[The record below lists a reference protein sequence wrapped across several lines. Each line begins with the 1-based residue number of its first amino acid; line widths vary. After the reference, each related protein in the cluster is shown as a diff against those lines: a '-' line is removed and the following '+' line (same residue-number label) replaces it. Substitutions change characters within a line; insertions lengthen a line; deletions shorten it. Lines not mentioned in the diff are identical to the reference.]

1 MSADAETDP
10 RGLSA
15 IVGGEQAAG
24 PPGGTG
30 TPAGAGAADAA
41 GAAGS
46 PVGAGTP
53 GAAGQGT
60 GPPPGAAGRL
70 LGRLSVLPVLLAMAW
85 LLAGLPLLL
94 AGRFTPVL
102 MLVVSVPLAALLIY
116 LGLRWIPGRW
126 QSALP
131 QGPQRARTPWWAV
144 AGVIAVAAAFGAHQL
159 IYHSQQI
166 IVQRDP
172 ASYMQFAYWIA
183 HHGSLPIPQARAAFG
198 GTHQLL
204 HFDSLAF
211 YQVGGNVVPQFMA
224 GLPMVVAAG
233 FWAGGVGAAV
243 LVPPLL
249 GACAVLTFGG
259 LAARLT
265 GPRWAPL
272 AALVLALS
280 LPEQFTSRS
289 AYSEP
294 LAQIL
299 FLGGLCLVI
308 DSLAAEG
315 RAARVL
321 AALGG
326 LALGLTLVVRIDGAS
341 DILPVIP
348 YCGILLLS
356 RRRQAVP
363 LLIGLLAGALYGAV
377 DGLVLSRPYLATI
390 SSSLNP
396 LVAAVAVVAVVTAVV
411 VVVRWRRGLPEIRSN
426 WLPNAAAALAVLILI
441 GLAVRPYLQPV
452 RHRNAIQAAAHVR
465 VNPPSVFWAMSL
477 DWVFWY
483 IGVPAVLLGT
493 LGAALLARRCL
504 RGRAPGWTLPLMV
517 FAWIIVTVLA
527 RPAIVPNQP
536 WASRRL
542 VPGVLPGLI
551 LLAVWAVAW
560 LVGWLHQR
568 GYDRVIR
575 AGLATVCSA
584 ALVLPAAVT
593 SFGLGVATGGPLGV
607 RPVAHGLAF
616 KRTYAGE
623 IAAVD
628 RMCAAIPRGSSVVI
642 IDGQTAAWFSQV
654 VRGMCGEP
662 TAWMDRR
669 PASVRQVISAI
680 RQAGRRPVLLGV
692 SRSQVTPYGPAREVL
707 ALRTREDARLRTL
720 PPMITRPRP
729 ITVWMTEP
737 EQ

>member
-1 MSADAETDP
+1 MVT
-10 RGLSA
+10 RR
-15 IVGGEQAAG
+15 
-24 PPGGTG
+24 
-30 TPAGAGAADAA
+30 PARRLWSAGAAAPPDAA
-41 GAAGS
+41 GW
-46 PVGAGTP
+46 
-53 GAAGQGT
+53 
-60 GPPPGAAGRL
+60 L
-70 LGRLSVLPVLLAMAW
+70 LGRLSVLPALLAMAW

-94 AGRFTPVL
+94 VGRFTPVL
-102 MLVVSVPLAALLIY
+102 MLVVSVPLAVLLIY
-116 LGLRWIPGRW
+116 LGLRWVPGRW

-131 QGPQRARTPWWAV
+131 APGPRRARTPWWAV

-166 IVQRDP
+166 IVERDP

-363 LLIGLLAGALYGAV
+363 LLIGLAAGALYGAV

-396 LVAAVAVVAVVTAVV
+396 LVAAFAVVAVVTAVV
-411 VVVRWRRGLPEIRSN
+411 VVVRWRRGLPEIRSD

-452 RHRNAIQAAAHVR
+452 RHRSAIQAAAHVR

-483 IGVPAVLLGT
+483 IGVPSR
-493 LGAALLARRCL
+493 AAGHA
-504 RGRAPGWTLPLMV
+504 RGRAAGPALPAGPGAGLDAAADGVRVDHRHRPGPAGDRPQPAV
-517 FAWIIVTVLA
+517 GEPQA
-527 RPAIVPNQP
+527 RP
-536 WASRRL
+536 RRAAR
-542 VPGVLPGLI
+542 PHPAGGL
-551 LLAVWAVAW
+551 
-560 LVGWLHQR
+560 G
-568 GYDRVIR
+568 G
-575 AGLATVCSA
+575 GLA
-584 ALVLPAAVT
+584 
-593 SFGLGVATGGPLGV
+593 G
-607 RPVAHGLAF
+607 RLA
-616 KRTYAGE
+616 
-623 IAAVD
+623 
-628 RMCAAIPRGSSVVI
+628 P
-642 IDGQTAAWFSQV
+642 
-654 VRGMCGEP
+654 P
-662 TAWMDRR
+662 
-669 PASVRQVISAI
+669 
-680 RQAGRRPVLLGV
+680 
-692 SRSQVTPYGPAREVL
+692 
-707 ALRTREDARLRTL
+707 ARLRPGDPGRPGDGL
-720 PPMITRPRP
+720 LGGAGAPGRRDLVRPRGRHRRAARGP
-729 ITVWMTEP
+729 AGRARP
-737 EQ
+737 GAQANLRR

>member
-15 IVGGEQAAG
+15 IVDGD
-24 PPGGTG
+24 PVPG
-30 TPAGAGAADAA
+30 
-41 GAAGS
+41 S
-46 PVGAGTP
+46 P
-53 GAAGQGT
+53 GAAGQGG

-102 MLVVSVPLAALLIY
+102 MLVVSVPLAVLLVY
-116 LGLRWIPGRW
+116 LGLRWIPGRT

-166 IVQRDP
+166 IVERDP

-183 HHGSLPIPQARAAFG
+183 HHGSLPIPQAQAAFG
-198 GTHQLL
+198 APHQLL

-315 RAARVL
+315 RAAQVL

-363 LLIGLLAGALYGAV
+363 LLIGLVAGALYGAV

-390 SSSLNP
+390 SSSLSP

-411 VVVRWRRGLPEIRSN
+411 VVVRWRRGLPEIRSD

-452 RHRNAIQAAAHVR
+452 RHRSAIQAAAHVR

-517 FAWIIVTVLA
+517 FAWIIVTVLT

-542 VPGVLPGLI
+542 VPAVLPGLI

-560 LVGWLHQR
+560 LVGWLRQR
-568 GYDRVIR
+568 GYDRVIQ
-575 AGLATVCSA
+575 AGLVTVCSV

-642 IDGQTAAWFSQV
+642 IDGQTAAWFAQV

-669 PASVRQVISAI
+669 PAGVRQVISAI

-692 SRSQVTPYGPAREVL
+692 SRSQVAPYGPAREVL
-707 ALRTREDARLRTL
+707 ALRTREDARLRTV
-720 PPMITRPRP
+720 PPMITKPRP